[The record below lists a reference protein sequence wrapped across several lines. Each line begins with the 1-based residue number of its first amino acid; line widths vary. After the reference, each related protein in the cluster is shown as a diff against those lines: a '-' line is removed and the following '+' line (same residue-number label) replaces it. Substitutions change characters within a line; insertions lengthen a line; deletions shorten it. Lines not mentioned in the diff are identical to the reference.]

1 MKPPIDRPKAIARRD
16 RKFALTWLD
25 FLVIAATVLT
35 FGAVLMANLPSGK
48 SSMRTS
54 AGSTALPRDVPV
66 EISQLLDDPDLV
78 RARIG
83 FAIGGPRS

>member
-1 MKPPIDRPKAIARRD
+1 VKPPTDRPKALARSG
-16 RKFALTWLD
+16 RKPALTWLD

-35 FGAVLMANLPSGK
+35 FGAVLMANIPDGK

-54 AGSTALPRDVPV
+54 AMPTALPRDIPV
-66 EISQLLDDPDLV
+66 EISQLPHDPDLM

-83 FAIGGPRS
+83 LAIGGL